1 MRSTL
6 VVCLIS
12 LLSLL
17 TLSAA
22 GQSFY
27 LKQAGTTITVDKY
40 WERIGN
46 TQQSVMELEAKP
58 ESEVRQRLNALAS
71 QWDLITAI
79 ELSDHNIIQIDSTYL
94 ATELRSASPDLK
106 HLEKSLD
113 ALLQAH
119 KEYPQDVFTIKDVDP
134 LKQILARPEFQW
146 NSGRAVEMPN
156 WLGNL
161 LDTISKFLDRLIFV
175 LANLVYQGRV
185 LLMIGAA
192 ILLLLVLFFISRTLS
207 RSLVQDAQLAAEGSE
222 GEGILTS
229 KGATQRA
236 QTLSTQGDYRNAIRY
251 LYLSS
256 LLVLDEQGLL
266 RYDRSRTNRE
276 YLRSLSSHP
285 ELANPLRDVIEVFDR
300 VWYGFESVD
309 EQTYESYRE
318 HVEELREKKE

>member
-6 VVCLIS
+6 VVCLIA
-12 LLSLL
+12 LLSLP

-27 LKQAGTTITVDKY
+27 LKQAGTTITVDEY

-119 KEYPQDVFTIKDVDP
+119 KEYPQDVFTIRDVDP

-146 NSGRAVEMPN
+146 NSGQAVEMPS

-161 LDTISKFLDRLIFV
+161 LDAISKFLDRLIFV
-175 LANLVYQGRV
+175 LANLVYQGRI

-222 GEGILTS
+222 GEGMLTS
-229 KGATQRA
+229 KGAIQRA

-318 HVEELREKKE
+318 HVEELQEKKE

>member
-6 VVCLIS
+6 VVCLIA
-12 LLSLL
+12 LLSLP

-27 LKQAGTTITVDKY
+27 LKQAGTTITVDEY

-119 KEYPQDVFTIKDVDP
+119 KEYPQDVFTIRDVDP

-146 NSGRAVEMPN
+146 NSGQTVEMPS

-161 LDTISKFLDRLIFV
+161 LDAISKFLDRLIFV
-175 LANLVYQGRV
+175 LANLVYQGRI

-222 GEGILTS
+222 GEGMLTS
-229 KGATQRA
+229 KGAIQRA

-318 HVEELREKKE
+318 HVEELQEKKE